1 MQNWSKKWVAFLLLV
16 SLVTATMVG
25 CGGGE
30 TTETEGVAGETVE
43 AVETEPVRVFLD
55 DIGDDVKFAG
65 EDVNIMTWLENEE
78 YAEEITGEVVNDA
91 KYDRD
96 LSVETRLNVNI
107 VQKGESYTWNTR
119 ELYLDKIRSSVLAN
133 DGAYD
138 IASGQYATLPGLVQE
153 GVFLDLMKQKH
164 LDFSKTYWV
173 QQLIEETSIAGRLY
187 LAGGDLSVTS
197 TQQVFCMYYNKTMQE
212 NMGLEDL
219 VAMAH
224 AGTWTS
230 DKLKTMISSVYQDLD
245 GDQAKSGPDQFG
257 LVLGN
262 ANALTPFIQA
272 YNIQIT
278 TMNDEGYP
286 ELTFN
291 TEKVISVVEY
301 MLSLVADSP
310 DTAYAG
316 EGATLL
322 PGCGNAFV
330 ENRALFNVG
339 TFSDAKNYVENMDDA
354 FGILPLPKWDEKQ
367 ERYQTALG
375 ESNTLFGMT
384 ASCSNPD
391 TVAAVL
397 EMMAAESARL
407 VSPALYEITLK
418 TRYAADS
425 EMSQM
430 FDLIKEGITFN
441 FGSIY
446 GFGLNQIN
454 TFFKG
459 QVGSGKN
466 QWASAYASLEKS
478 AVTLIDQFYENV
490 KALPQ

>member
-1 MQNWSKKWVAFLLLV
+1 MHNWKNKWVTLLLV
-16 SLVTATMVG
+16 LSMLASGLVG

-30 TTETEGVAGETVE
+30 TETTAEAAGETTAE
-43 AVETEPVRVFLD
+43 VETEPVRVYLD

-65 EDVNIMTWLENEE
+65 EDVNIMTWLENVE

-91 KYDRD
+91 LYDRD

-107 VQKGESYTWNTR
+107 VQKGESYTWDTKDI
-119 ELYLDKIRSSVLAN
+119 YLDKIRSSVLAN

-138 IASGQYATLPGLVQE
+138 IASGQYATLPGLAQE
-153 GVFLDLMKQKH
+153 GVFLDLMNQKH

-197 TQQVFCMYYNKTMQE
+197 TKQVFCMYYNKTMQE
-212 NMGLEDL
+212 NMGIENLEE
-219 VAMAH
+219 AAH

-230 DKLKTMISSVYQDLD
+230 DKLKTLISGVYQDLD
-245 GDQAKSGPDQFG
+245 GDQAKSGADQFG
-257 LVLGN
+257 LVIGS

-310 DTAYAG
+310 DTAYGG
-316 EGATLL
+316 EGMTLL
-322 PGCGNAFV
+322 KGCGDAFV
-330 ENRALFNVG
+330 EGRTLFNVG
-339 TFSDAKNYVENMDDA
+339 TFSDAQNCVENMDDE
-354 FGILPLPKWDEKQ
+354 FGILPLPKWDEAQ

-391 TVAAVL
+391 MVAATM
-397 EMMAAESARL
+397 EMMAAESSRL
-407 VSPALYEITLK
+407 VMPALYEITLK

-425 EMSQM
+425 EMAQM

-478 AVTLIDQFYENV
+478 AVTMIDQFYENI

>member
-1 MQNWSKKWVAFLLLV
+1 M
-16 SLVTATMVG
+16 
-25 CGGGE
+25 
-30 TTETEGVAGETVE
+30 
-43 AVETEPVRVFLD
+43 
-55 DIGDDVKFAG
+55 
-65 EDVNIMTWLENEE
+65 
-78 YAEEITGEVVNDA
+78 
-91 KYDRD
+91 D
-96 LSVETRLNVNI
+96 LMN
-107 VQKGESYTWNTR
+107 QK
-119 ELYLDKIRSSVLAN
+119 YLDF
-133 DGAYD
+133 
-138 IASGQYATLPGLVQE
+138 T
-153 GVFLDLMKQKH
+153 
-164 LDFSKTYWV
+164 KTYWV

-197 TQQVFCMYYNKTMQE
+197 SKQVFCMYYNKTMQE
-212 NMGLEDL
+212 NMGLENPVDL
-219 VAMAH
+219 VH

-230 DKLKTMISSVYQDLD
+230 DKMKTMSSGVYQDLD
-245 GDQAKSGPDQFG
+245 GDQTPTGPDMFG
-257 LVLGN
+257 LVFGD

-272 YNIQIT
+272 FDIQIT

-286 ELTFN
+286 EMSFN

-301 MLSLVADSP
+301 MLSLVAESQDV
-310 DTAYAG
+310 AFGG
-316 EGATLL
+316 EGQKLMA
-322 PGCGNAFV
+322 GCGSAFV
-330 ENRALFNVG
+330 EARALFNVG
-339 TFSDAKNYVENMDDA
+339 TFSSAQGYVEDMDDA

-367 ERYQTALG
+367 ARYQTALG

-391 TVAAVL
+391 MVAATM
-397 EMMAAESARL
+397 EMMAAESSRL
-407 VSPALYEITLK
+407 VTPAVYEITLK

-459 QVGSGKN
+459 QIGSKKN

-478 AVTLIDQFYENV
+478 AVTLIDKFYENI
-490 KALPQ
+490 KSLPQ

>member
-1 MQNWSKKWVAFLLLV
+1 MYNWRNKWVTLLLV
-16 SLVTATMVG
+16 LSMLASGLVG

-30 TTETEGVAGETVE
+30 AETTAEAAGETVE
-43 AVETEPVRVFLD
+43 TVETEPVRMYLD

-65 EDVNIMTWLENEE
+65 EDVNIMTWLENTE

-91 KYDRD
+91 LYDRD

-107 VQKGESYTWNTR
+107 VQKGESYTWDTKDI
-119 ELYLDKIRSSVLAN
+119 YLDKIRSSVLAN

-153 GVFLDLMKQKH
+153 GVFLDLMKQKY
-164 LDFSKTYWV
+164 LDFTKTYWV

-187 LAGGDLSVTS
+187 LAGGDLSLTS
-197 TQQVFCMYYNKTMQE
+197 SKQVFCMYYNRTMQE
-212 NMGLEDL
+212 NMGIETLEDA
-219 VAMAH
+219 VH

-230 DKLKTMISSVYQDLD
+230 DKLKSLIAGVYQDLD

-257 LVLGN
+257 LVLSS
-262 ANALTPFIQA
+262 ANHLTPFIQA

-278 TMNDEGYP
+278 TMNNEGYP

-291 TEKVISVVEY
+291 TEKVVSVVEY

-310 DTAYAG
+310 DTAYGG
-316 EGATLL
+316 EGMKLL
-322 PGCGNAFV
+322 PGCGDAFV
-330 ENRALFNVG
+330 EGRALFNVG

-367 ERYQTALG
+367 EQYQTALS

-391 TVAAVL
+391 MVAATM
-397 EMMAAESARL
+397 EMMAAESSRL
-407 VSPALYEITLK
+407 VTPAVFEITMK

-459 QVGSGKN
+459 QIGSGKN
-466 QWASAYASLEKS
+466 TWASAYASLEKS
-478 AVTLIDQFYENV
+478 AVTMIDQFYENV